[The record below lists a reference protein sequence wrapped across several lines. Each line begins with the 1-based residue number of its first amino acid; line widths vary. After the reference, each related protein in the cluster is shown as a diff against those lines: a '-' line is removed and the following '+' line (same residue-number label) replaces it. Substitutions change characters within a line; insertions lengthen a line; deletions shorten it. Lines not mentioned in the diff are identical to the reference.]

1 MGKYLV
7 QSVELEKFDKET
19 GEVLKSTTS
28 MSVVKKDVEPFFLTY
43 SKEIMALYG
52 KNIFNATTKVLWKL
66 LEYAEYNTGKVYMNA
81 ERTNEIMKECNIG
94 KSTYYRA
101 IDELKKAE
109 IISGDKCTFTIAA
122 KMFWKGD
129 RKTRENLKQARLKV
143 TFEPVYD
150 EDEKTITLLHRNL
163 EPA

>member
-1 MGKYLV
+1 MRKYLV
-7 QSVELEKFDKET
+7 QTVETEKVDKET
-19 GEVLKSTTS
+19 GEILKSTKS
-28 MSVVKKDVEPFFLTY
+28 MSIVKREVEPFFLTY

-81 ERTNEIMKECNIG
+81 ERTNEIMNECGIG

-109 IISGDKCTFTIAA
+109 IISGNRSTFTIAER
-122 KMFWKGD
+122 MFWKGD
-129 RKTRENLKQARLKV
+129 RKTRNDLKQARLRV
-143 TFEPVYD
+143 TFEPIYD
-150 EDEKTITLLHRNL
+150 EDKSTITFLHDNV
-163 EPA
+163 AN